1 MKTLFAIGA
10 FAALCCAQA
19 QAMEFAPSISIGT
32 TGIGAHLAIPLAQ
45 KLDLRIGGNLF
56 DYDYSGKR
64 GSVDYDFQIKLRTV
78 DLLLDL
84 YPLQSGFRVTGGAV
98 YNGNHVDARGTPNVA
113 GTYVLNGH
121 SYSAADAG
129 SIDGRIDF
137 RRFAPYLGI
146 GWGSRPA
153 AKGWSVNAD
162 VGAMVQGRA
171 QVALNNSGCKL
182 PGTLCASLQQDIDV
196 EAASLHDKIDSYSV
210 YPVLRI
216 GAVYRF

>member
-10 FAALCCAQA
+10 VAALCCAQA
-19 QAMEFAPSISIGT
+19 QAMDLAPSISVGT
-32 TGIGAHLAIPLAQ
+32 TGVGAHLAIPLAQ
-45 KLDLRIGGNLF
+45 KLDLRVGGNVF
-56 DYDYSGKR
+56 DYDYSGTR
-64 GSVDYDFQIKLRTV
+64 GSVNYDFQIKLRTV

-84 YPLQSGFRVTGGAV
+84 YPLQNGFRVTGGAI
-98 YNGNHVDARGTPNVA
+98 YNGNHVDANGKPNI
-113 GTYVLNGH
+113 GGSYTLNGH
-121 SYSAADAG
+121 TYSAADAG

-146 GWGSRPA
+146 GWGSRPT

-162 VGAMVQGRA
+162 VGAMFQGSA
-171 QVALNNSGCKL
+171 QVSLQNSGCNL
-182 PGTLCASLQQDIDV
+182 PGTTCATLQSDVAV

-210 YPVLRI
+210 YPVVRL